1 MKISCVGTLVFTAH
15 LFLALEFTGGYWVDR
30 DVVVVEGES
39 SSSAFAYSNDLI
51 NEVKKECAATLKSA
65 SELRIED
72 SRAFSIKEE
81 LFFVNGDWEQDVGDS
96 PILPFDDSELPSNSS
111 RAPLHLVSFWITDVD
126 WSHRSRK
133 SVFMSG
139 LLTMGITVN
148 GMFSEKPY
156 EGSHQFEIWPD
167 HTRLSISFQGVYSE
181 SNQNG
186 GERVLCLL
194 GNTMLPSRE
203 SDDSNPWQW
212 VKNSNYNKN
221 QPPLL
226 QDDRILLVLRYPRT
240 FSLTHRVIQG
250 RMMSLNPKSNAKHF
264 DEVHIASQLGKAA
277 HYEFGSEKIVAKS
290 CNPYPYQDGFV
301 NGSIEIYKGTG
312 FCRILEESGGQAFT
326 IVPNWRCNSTDDFC
340 SRLGPFAVDKEI
352 RASDGSFKGVK
363 LYMQDI
369 KCKQTSAQG
378 MSSARVA
385 AVFRAVSPAENQ
397 YTAERRS
404 RPSNMTLAAEGIWK
418 SSSGQLCMVGCI
430 GFGDSVGSECKSRIC
445 LYIPT
450 SFSIKQRSIVLGSF
464 FSLKTDKIS
473 FFPLAFEK
481 LVQPTELWNYFK
493 TANPYY
499 SYSKIDLAGVILE
512 KNEPFSFRSVIKKSL
527 LQFPK
532 LEDAESY
539 LVSLSGLSEDLTLH
553 ASAHPDPFPQSR
565 SPRVDLQMEILSLGP
580 LFGRYWSSQNSSSM
594 EDEVP
599 YRTKAVYTERQLLLN
614 VSAQLSFLGKAYSN
628 FSVIFLEG
636 LYDPHVGKMYL
647 VGCRDIRASW
657 EILFESMDLEAG
669 LDCLIEVVISY
680 PPTADRW
687 LVDPTAKISI
697 SSQRNEDDPLHFDSI
712 KLETFPIMYRQQ
724 REDILSRR
732 GIEGILRVLTL
743 SLAISCIL
751 SQLYYIKHNVDS
763 VAYVSLVMLGVQA
776 VGYSLTLITG
786 AEAVFKRAAS
796 ESKEVS
802 SFNLERSQWIHVI
815 DYTVKL
821 LVMVSFLL
829 TLRLLQK
836 VWKSRIRLLM
846 RAPLE
851 PHRVPSD
858 KKVLLTTLSIHLIG
872 YLIVLLIH
880 SGKTSQAS
888 LQTQLYYDS
897 AGNSDTSPVW
907 ETKLEEYVGL
917 AHDFFLLPQVIG
929 NFLWQIDSHPLR
941 KLYYVGITIVR
952 LLPHLYDY
960 TRSPSPNPYF
970 VDDYEFVNPNWDF
983 YSKFG
988 DVAIPSC
995 AVLLA
1000 IVVYVQQRW
1009 GYEKLS
1015 QSLRLG
1021 QCKLLPSSSKA
1032 YERLP
1037 SKPTE
1042 AELVSG
1048 VNGNSR
1054 HDEENDG
1061 ED

>member
-1 MKISCVGTLVFTAH
+1 MKILRVGILVATVY
-15 LFLALEFTGGYWVDR
+15 LFLALEFAGGYLIDR
-30 DVVVVEGES
+30 DVVAIEGEPSSSSS
-39 SSSAFAYSNDLI
+39 SSSAATYSNDLI
-51 NEVKKECAATLKSA
+51 NEVKKECSITLKSA

-96 PILPFDDSELPSNSS
+96 PILPFDDHELSSNSS
-111 RAPLHLVSFWITDVD
+111 RAPLRLVSFWITDVD
-126 WSHRSRK
+126 RSHRSKK
-133 SVFMSG
+133 SVFVSG
-139 LLTMGITVN
+139 LLTMGITVD
-148 GMFSEKPY
+148 GMFLEKPY
-156 EGSHQFEIWPD
+156 EGSHQLEIWPG

-203 SDDSNPWQW
+203 SDHANPWQW
-212 VKNSNYNKN
+212 VKNLNYN

-226 QDDRILLVLRYPRT
+226 QDDRILLVLRYPTT
-240 FSLTHRVIQG
+240 FSLTHRLIQG
-250 RMMSLNPKSNAKHF
+250 RMTSLNPKSNAKHF

-290 CNPYPYQDGFV
+290 CNPYPYQDGFL

-312 FCRILEESGGQAFT
+312 FCRILEESIGQAFT
-326 IVPNWRCNSTDDFC
+326 VVPNWKCNSTDDFC
-340 SRLGPFAVDKEI
+340 SRLGPFTVDEEI
-352 RASDGSFKGVK
+352 RASDGSFKDVK
-363 LYMQDI
+363 LYIQDI
-369 KCKQTSAQG
+369 KCEQTSVQET
-378 MSSARVA
+378 SSARVA
-385 AVFRAVSPAENQ
+385 AVFRAVSPLENQ

-404 RPSNMTLAAEGIWK
+404 GPSNMTLAAEGIWK
-418 SSSGQLCMVGCI
+418 SSSGQLCMAGCL
-430 GFGDSVGSECKSRIC
+430 GTGDSEGSECKSRIC

-464 FSLKTDKIS
+464 FSLKTDNIS

-539 LVSLSGLSEDLTLH
+539 LVSLSVLSEDLTLH
-553 ASAHPDPFPQSR
+553 VSAHPDPFPKSR

-580 LFGRYWSSQNSSSM
+580 LFGRYWSSQNSSST
-594 EDEVP
+594 EDKVP
-599 YRTKAVYTERQLLLN
+599 YRTKAVYTERQLLVN
-614 VSAQLSFLGKAYSN
+614 VSAQLSFPGKAYSN

-636 LYDPHVGKMYL
+636 LYDLQVGKMYL

-657 EILFESMDLEAG
+657 KILFESMDLEAG

-680 PPTADRW
+680 PPTTDRW

-712 KLETFPIMYRQQ
+712 KLETFPILYRQQ

-751 SQLYYIKHNVDS
+751 SQLFYIDHNVDS

-776 VGYSLTLITG
+776 VGYSLPLITG

-796 ESKEVS
+796 KSTEVS
-802 SFNLERSQWIHVI
+802 TYNLERSQWIHVV
-815 DYTVKL
+815 DYAVKL

-836 VWKSRIRLLM
+836 
-846 RAPLE
+846 
-851 PHRVPSD
+851 
-858 KKVLLTTLSIHLIG
+858 
-872 YLIVLLIH
+872 
-880 SGKTSQAS
+880 
-888 LQTQLYYDS
+888 
-897 AGNSDTSPVW
+897 
-907 ETKLEEYVGL
+907 
-917 AHDFFLLPQVIG
+917 
-929 NFLWQIDSHPLR
+929 IDSHPLR

-970 VDDYEFVNPNWDF
+970 VDEYEFVNPNWDF

-988 DVAIPSC
+988 DVAIPLS

-1000 IVVYVQQRW
+1000 IVVYIQQRW

-1037 SKPTE
+1037 SNPTE

-1048 VNGNSR
+1048 VNGTSR
-1054 HDEENDG
+1054 HDKENDD